1 MSKDHSQVP
10 SEQQYNCKERATCR
24 EQRGTAK
31 KLKKGSTMYGTSFGT
46 FLKTH
51 IENSNFL

>member
-31 KLKKGSTMYGTSFGT
+31 KLEKGSTMYGTSFGT